1 MKTYFRIFLFLV
13 LIEPSFCLEKNTYSI
28 SVCTTSTKEAA
39 NRCKENISK
48 TSNLEAFIQENP
60 NKSYSTYFGNFNSYN
75 EAKSILN
82 SSSDFIKKQKPFI
95 KKVENSEEEK
105 KDDTQK
111 NVQQEVQILNENTD
125 KDIDEKIK
133 EVDKEIKKIDENII
147 LIKKRKSLDEEEQRK
162 KAELEV
168 QKEQELAEKNRK
180 EKEKEEEIRKKAEL
194 ENQKIKEER
203 DKALIE
209 SQKIKDVKDKA
220 LIEIEKIQ
228 REKIFAEDE
237 RKKIELENQRIKD
250 EKDKALIEFQEI
262 ERKRILSNELNNLN
276 NLDNFENLLIKVDS
290 AKNIMFL
297 KGKNNNGEIIDIKT
311 YKVSTAKTTIKKP
324 LGVGSITAISLN
336 PEWNPTTKTLK
347 AFKEKGINLPAVV
360 PYGDK
365 LNYMGAAKINLSH
378 KVDGQE
384 VYRIHGTLNENTIGT
399 NESSGCIRMKN
410 KEVVELATLLEKFS
424 KTKSFNNISV
434 VLE

>member
-1 MKTYFRIFLFLV
+1 
-13 LIEPSFCLEKNTYSI
+13 
-28 SVCTTSTKEAA
+28 
-39 NRCKENISK
+39 
-48 TSNLEAFIQENP
+48 
-60 NKSYSTYFGNFNSYN
+60 
-75 EAKSILN
+75 
-82 SSSDFIKKQKPFI
+82 
-95 KKVENSEEEK
+95 
-105 KDDTQK
+105 
-111 NVQQEVQILNENTD
+111 
-125 KDIDEKIK
+125 
-133 EVDKEIKKIDENII
+133 
-147 LIKKRKSLDEEEQRK
+147 
-162 KAELEV
+162 
-168 QKEQELAEKNRK
+168 
-180 EKEKEEEIRKKAEL
+180 
-194 ENQKIKEER
+194 
-203 DKALIE
+203 
-209 SQKIKDVKDKA
+209 
-220 LIEIEKIQ
+220 
-228 REKIFAEDE
+228 
-237 RKKIELENQRIKD
+237 
-250 EKDKALIEFQEI
+250 
-262 ERKRILSNELNNLN
+262 
-276 NLDNFENLLIKVDS
+276 
-290 AKNIMFL
+290 MFL

-365 LNYMGAAKINLSH
+365 LNYMGAAQINLSH